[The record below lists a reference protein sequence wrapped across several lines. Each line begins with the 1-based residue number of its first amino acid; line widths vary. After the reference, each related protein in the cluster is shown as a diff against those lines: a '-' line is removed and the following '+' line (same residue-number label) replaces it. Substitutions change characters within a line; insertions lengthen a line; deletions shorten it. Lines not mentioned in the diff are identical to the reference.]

1 MKYLLQDTTQ
11 SKTSLAKQIR
21 IQSGIY
27 KLETVCWF
35 CKFTEK
41 KFDTMTRKC
50 YSAKWFKM
58 IKSCKKNYYTM
69 EKL

>member
-27 KLETVCWF
+27 KLETVC
-35 CKFTEK
+35 
-41 KFDTMTRKC
+41 
-50 YSAKWFKM
+50 
-58 IKSCKKNYYTM
+58 
-69 EKL
+69 